1 MNPRPLPFLLAAAA
15 LAAGCGGA
23 QIARPRP
30 QTVIGTVP
38 SMPASTEQT
47 TTGAG
52 PTGGAQG
59 GGQANGQGVFEANG
73 CGGCHTFKPAGATQK
88 IGPDLDKLA
97 SYAQKAGKPVD
108 AFAHESIVN
117 PSAYIEKGYQ
127 DVMPKTYKSLPKPQL
142 DALVKFLTQ
151 K

>member
-1 MNPRPLPFLLAAAA
+1 MRRVLPLLLLT
-15 LAAGCGGA
+15 LAVPGCGGA
-23 QIARPRP
+23 QIAKPLP
-30 QTVIGTVP
+30 KTVVGPVP
-38 SMPASTEQT
+38 EMPATTEQT

-59 GGQANGQGVFEANG
+59 GGQATGQGVFEANG

-108 AFAHESIVN
+108 AFARESIVN
-117 PSAYIEKGYQ
+117 PSAYTEKGYQ